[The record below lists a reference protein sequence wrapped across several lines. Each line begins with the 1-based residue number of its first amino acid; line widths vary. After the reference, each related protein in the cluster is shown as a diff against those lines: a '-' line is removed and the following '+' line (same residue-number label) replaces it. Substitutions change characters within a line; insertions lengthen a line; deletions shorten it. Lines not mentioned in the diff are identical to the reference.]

1 MREVVRRITVVG
13 GPVSAEA
20 TVFSLTMD
28 HVIFMFRP
36 ARFKIDRRA
45 TILFLMEGALQQVDQ
60 VGCTTVCLF
69 MDFHWSVVVVRH
81 DRCGAGTPCVDR
93 AGSHRREV
101 LHNHRV
107 AVEREG
113 GRGALSK
120 APLARLF
127 LRCFSRAGILR

>member
-45 TILFLMEGALQQVDQ
+45 TVLFLMEGALQQVDQ
-60 VGCTTVCLF
+60 VGCTTVYLF
-69 MDFHWSVVVVRH
+69 MDFHWSVVVQ
-81 DRCGAGTPCVDR
+81 GGPKKM
-93 AGSHRREV
+93 
-101 LHNHRV
+101 LHFIR
-107 AVEREG
+107 
-113 GRGALSK
+113 K
-120 APLARLF
+120 
-127 LRCFSRAGILR
+127 

>member
-1 MREVVRRITVVG
+1 MVG

-45 TILFLMEGALQQVDQ
+45 TVLFLMEGALQQVDQ
-60 VGCTTVCLF
+60 VGCTTVYLF

-81 DRCGAGTPCVDR
+81 DPCSVCCHQV
-93 AGSHRREV
+93 S
-101 LHNHRV
+101 
-107 AVEREG
+107 VE
-113 GRGALSK
+113 
-120 APLARLF
+120 LAHLV
-127 LRCFSRAGILR
+127 

>member
-20 TVFSLTMD
+20 TVLSLTMD

-60 VGCTTVCLF
+60 VGCTTVYLF

-81 DRCGAGTPCVDR
+81 DPCSVCCHEM
-93 AGSHRREV
+93 S
-101 LHNHRV
+101 
-107 AVEREG
+107 VEL
-113 GRGALSK
+113 AL
-120 APLARLF
+120 LV
-127 LRCFSRAGILR
+127 